1 MKNYKGIKNIRGRKK
16 KLNGKEIVKD
26 NRKI

>member
-1 MKNYKGIKNIRGRKK
+1 MKNYKGIKNNRGRKK
-16 KLNGKEIVKD
+16 KLNGQEIVKD